1 MGVGVVVSVDL
12 RSSFLVI
19 DHEEIKDFMAP
30 MEMNYAVSPPSLLRA
45 LKPGD
50 KVRFTVDA
58 DKRAIVDI
66 QPLRPRR

>member
-1 MGVGVVVSVDL
+1 
-12 RSSFLVI
+12 
-19 DHEEIKDFMAP
+19 MAP